1 MYHDVKHKDDCLGLS
16 RINPE
21 PRDCT
26 CGKVV
31 ERLQSELAAAQSLI
45 DATTRSRRRCGASSL
60 ARNETSAKSIAS
72 SPSTTTKASGFGSV
86 KKLVPCSANTSSRW
100 AASCMTRTANV

>member
-31 ERLQSELAAAQSLI
+31 ECLLTERERLQSELAAAHK
-45 DATTRSRRRCGASSL
+45 G
-60 ARNETSAKSIAS
+60 
-72 SPSTTTKASGFGSV
+72 
-86 KKLVPCSANTSSRW
+86 
-100 AASCMTRTANV
+100 